1 MFAWWSMYGDDFD
14 VTRDNLLSFPFDIDS
29 LDSKNRSKLIDL
41 ANELQSKMEKK
52 IKWQQVTFPD
62 KRIIKVGN
70 WDLLACKDVL
80 NEIDEVWSEVLDT
93 KEVNNH
99 LQFQYF
105 STVKTSSD
113 TEINTEIENESD

>member
-1 MFAWWSMYGDDFD
+1 M
-14 VTRDNLLSFPFDIDS
+14 
-29 LDSKNRSKLIDL
+29 IDL
-41 ANELQSKMEKK
+41 ANDLQSKMEKK
-52 IKWQQVTFPD
+52 IKWQQVTFSD

-93 KEVNNH
+93 KEVSNH
-99 LQFQYF
+99 LQFQYL

-113 TEINTEIENESD
+113 TEINAEIENDSD

>member
-29 LDSKNRSKLIDL
+29 LDSKNKSKLIDL

-62 KRIIKVGN
+62 KRVIKVGN

-80 NEIDEVWSEVLDT
+80 SEIDEVWSEILNA
-93 KEVNNH
+93 KEANKH
-99 LQFQYF
+99 LQYQYF

-113 TEINTEIENESD
+113 IDVDSSIETESD